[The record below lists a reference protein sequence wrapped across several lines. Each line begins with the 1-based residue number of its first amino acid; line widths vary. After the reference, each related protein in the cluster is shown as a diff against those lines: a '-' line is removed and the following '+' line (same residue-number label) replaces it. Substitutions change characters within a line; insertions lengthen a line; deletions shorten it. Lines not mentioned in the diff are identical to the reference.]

1 MYIWDS
7 PSNYNDS
14 TTYKINHLELVTTIA
29 FEKAH
34 IFPMKKSMENI
45 YGNLGQKFI
54 IYLNYFYYN
63 LEISYSKT
71 IINGLKM

>member
-29 FEKAH
+29 LEKAH
-34 IFPMKKSMENI
+34 IFPMKKNH
-45 YGNLGQKFI
+45 NHVKQKG
-54 IYLNYFYYN
+54 YTSTNYKQKNQF
-63 LEISYSKT
+63 
-71 IINGLKM
+71 NGTN